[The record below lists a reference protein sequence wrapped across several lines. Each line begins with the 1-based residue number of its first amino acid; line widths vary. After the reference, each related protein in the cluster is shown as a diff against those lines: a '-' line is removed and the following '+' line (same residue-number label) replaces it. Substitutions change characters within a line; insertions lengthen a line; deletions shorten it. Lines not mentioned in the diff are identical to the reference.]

1 MNKTHKK
8 MPAILVPILERE
20 QKTAFFAHFIVFLTI
35 IYTTAAA
42 GANNADKLPGY
53 YEEYRDMPSEKLYD
67 VAAKLYKS
75 QRLDRAAACYHIIA
89 NRYDERMSPEEKQLC
104 TLSLNRE
111 GVIAFIRA
119 DYTKAYQLFSR
130 AMTQADDSC
139 RNECLNNLAVIY
151 ILFRDYGRAR
161 EYLEQSFDL
170 SVKQKAWFD
179 LLATLHNLLYLDFVT
194 EHYGASASRVAVFRN
209 LTMPHDGHYKYS
221 VHLCNGMDY
230 LAAGHYSQAIGEL
243 TEALDKSEGLLQSDR
258 LKGDLY
264 TYIAQAHFLMGDESG
279 GMNILEK
286 CEQHATEHDLRDIVL
301 DIYWLQVR
309 HYEVTGNQAL
319 ARESRYKYME
329 IKDSLFNASEYGKI
343 KDMLFY
349 NELEKHERQII
360 RYDVERKMRTRVIAV
375 IGVALMLT
383 LALLIMSIVQNRRL
397 HERNKNLYKKNVEY
411 LNAMEQER
419 ILRNEMK
426 GYRSNLSEV
435 RRTELLER
443 IQAVLDD
450 VEIVCTADFT
460 LERLSALVDSNAK
473 YVSQV
478 INETL
483 GKSFTSL
490 LNECR
495 INEVCKRLA
504 DDEQYGQ
511 LSIEAIAESVGYRSR
526 SHFANNF
533 RAITGLTPS
542 QYRRIAKQNRVL

>member
-1 MNKTHKK
+1 
-8 MPAILVPILERE
+8 
-20 QKTAFFAHFIVFLTI
+20 
-35 IYTTAAA
+35 
-42 GANNADKLPGY
+42 
-53 YEEYRDMPSEKLYD
+53 
-67 VAAKLYKS
+67 
-75 QRLDRAAACYHIIA
+75 
-89 NRYDERMSPEEKQLC
+89 
-104 TLSLNRE
+104 
-111 GVIAFIRA
+111 
-119 DYTKAYQLFSR
+119 
-130 AMTQADDSC
+130 
-139 RNECLNNLAVIY
+139 
-151 ILFRDYGRAR
+151 
-161 EYLEQSFDL
+161 
-170 SVKQKAWFD
+170 
-179 LLATLHNLLYLDFVT
+179 
-194 EHYGASASRVAVFRN
+194 
-209 LTMPHDGHYKYS
+209 
-221 VHLCNGMDY
+221 
-230 LAAGHYSQAIGEL
+230 
-243 TEALDKSEGLLQSDR
+243 
-258 LKGDLY
+258 
-264 TYIAQAHFLMGDESG
+264 
-279 GMNILEK
+279 
-286 CEQHATEHDLRDIVL
+286 
-301 DIYWLQVR
+301 
-309 HYEVTGNQAL
+309 
-319 ARESRYKYME
+319 
-329 IKDSLFNASEYGKI
+329 
-343 KDMLFY
+343 
-349 NELEKHERQII
+349 
-360 RYDVERKMRTRVIAV
+360 MRTRVIAV

-483 GKSFTSL
+483 GKSFTSW